1 MGHTRALTSRTL
13 IATPWREFGVTP
25 MRRTLFVPLAVAL
38 LGMAGCAK
46 DPVRPYPG
54 EPTPEFRP
62 SVDDSPEW
70 SHDGRLIAFHRRFP
84 SSYGPPGLYVV
95 DAAGGTPRFLAGG
108 DFFFPTYFRFSPDD
122 RFIACEGGFQLLV
135 VDLLTGQ
142 TTQPMYTANG
152 VRQPDWDPTGRMI
165 VYSRILAFPDDPLDS
180 LGLHI
185 FDTATGTDRPIYYQ
199 NVAQWG
205 SHPAWSKDG
214 SDIAVVQ
221 YSGTEFRILLLKPD
235 GSDLRVLI
243 EAAPGGTLN
252 LLRRYARRDWGLDGL
267 AFSRSSPSG
276 ASQPGIAER
285 IGGSVFMNWDGSEL
299 GPLPANYS
307 YSDAYSPDGSLGVGP
322 RFDPADSNAVLFV
335 FRSDDITSA
344 SYRQL
349 TRYIP
354 PNEQAATVHSRWMT
368 PRPTF

>member
-1 MGHTRALTSRTL
+1 
-13 IATPWREFGVTP
+13 
-25 MRRTLFVPLAVAL
+25 MRRTLFVPLAVVL
-38 LGMAGCAK
+38 VGMIAGCAK
-46 DPVRPYPG
+46 DPVRPYAG
-54 EPTPEFRP
+54 EPTPGFRP

-165 VYSRILAFPDDPLDS
+165 VYSRFFAFPDDPLDS

-185 FDTATGTDRPIYYQ
+185 FDTATGTDRPIYFQ
-199 NVAQWG
+199 NSIQLG
-205 SHPAWSKDG
+205 RYPAWTKDG
-214 SDIAVVQ
+214 ADIAIVELVGG
-221 YSGTEFRILLLKPD
+221 SDHSRISLVKAD

-243 EAAPGGTLN
+243 ESPSGSYLN
-252 LLRRYARRDWGLDGL
+252 LLRRHVRRDRGLDGL
-267 AFSRSSPSG
+267 AFSGNISSPAG
-276 ASQPGIAER
+276 YFFMDWE
-285 IGGSVFMNWDGSEL
+285 GSRL
-299 GPLPANYS
+299 GRLPPNYS
-307 YSDAYSPDGSLGVGP
+307 YSDAYSPDGSLGVGV
-322 RFDPADSNAVLFV
+322 RFDPADSNQVLFV
-335 FRSDDITSA
+335 FRSDDITGA

-349 TRYIP
+349 TQYIP
-354 PNEQAATVHSRWMT
+354 PNGAAATTLSRLT
-368 PRPTF
+368 DPPPTGR